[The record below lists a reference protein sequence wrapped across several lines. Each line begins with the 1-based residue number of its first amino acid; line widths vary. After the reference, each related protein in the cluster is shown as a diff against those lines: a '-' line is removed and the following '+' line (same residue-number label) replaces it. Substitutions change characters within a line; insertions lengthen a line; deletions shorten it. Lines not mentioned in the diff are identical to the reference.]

1 MNTDANIPTTQILLA
16 AGLDRSRAWEE
27 GGSVRYLVAELAAQ
41 GAAATRSEAPA
52 MNLALAI
59 DVSGSMAGD
68 KIDAARRAARAVAEA
83 LTPRDRLS
91 IIAFDSTTEL
101 LLDARPM
108 DAAGRAAAITAIAGL
123 VDRGGTNLFDGW
135 LLAAE
140 RVALAMTAAP
150 QASHRV
156 LVLSDGQANEGVTDR
171 QEIARHA
178 GALLERGVI
187 TSALGIGD
195 GYDEELLG
203 AIAEAGGGNLHDAAE
218 GAEVGEV
225 VLGELQAGRAAL
237 VERVTLRVTIP
248 ANLRAEVVGAW
259 AHAAL
264 PGVLEVMVGSLLPE
278 QTKRVVFRLHCPSGT
293 PGTAILLGVSAG
305 GALPDGGAAAEA
317 QAVEVELRLA
327 RGSENNAQARDMKRS
342 LAAVQAWQA
351 EALRRAVRMNREGD
365 RRAAKHFLERE
376 LRWME
381 PYARGV
387 PGTETLLAE
396 LILVQRRVSEEWDE
410 RTRKE
415 VFSASYKVSR
425 SERDL
430 RAAPRA
436 TLTERFRSPPKSP

>member
-1 MNTDANIPTTQILLA
+1 MTNNTLSLT

-27 GGSVRYLVAELAAQ
+27 GGSVRYLVAELAAE
-41 GAAATRSEAPA
+41 GPPTPRTEAPA
-52 MNLALAI
+52 LNLALAI

-83 LTPRDRLS
+83 LTERDRLS
-91 IIAFDSTTEL
+91 IIAFDSTAEL

-108 DAAGRAAAITAIAGL
+108 DRAGRAAAITAIAGL
-123 VDRGGTNLFDGW
+123 VERGGTNLFHGW

-140 RVALAMTAAP
+140 RVALAMAAAP

-156 LVLSDGQANEGVTDR
+156 LLLSDGQANEGVTER
-171 QEIARHA
+171 QEIAHHA
-178 GALLERGVI
+178 GALLERGVV

-203 AIAEAGGGNLHDAAE
+203 AIAEAGGGNLHDADNAPE
-218 GAEVGEV
+218 IGEV

-237 VERVTLRVTIP
+237 VERVTLRVTVP

-264 PGVLEVMVGSLLPE
+264 PGVIEVMVGSLMPD
-278 QTKRVVFRLHCPSGT
+278 QTKRVVFRLHCLSGA
-293 PGTAILLGVSAG
+293 PGTAILLGISAG
-305 GALPDGGAAAEA
+305 GAAPDGGDAIDARPVEA
-317 QAVEVELRLA
+317 ELRLT
-327 RGSENNAQARDMKRS
+327 RGSENNAQPRDAARS
-342 LAAVQAWQA
+342 LAVVQAWQA
-351 EALRRAVRMNREGD
+351 DALRRAVRMNREGD

-381 PYARGV
+381 PYARGI

-415 VFSASYKVSR
+415 VYALSYKLSR
-425 SERDL
+425 SEMDL
-430 RAAPRA
+430 RTAPRA
-436 TLTERFRSPPKSP
+436 SLSERFRSPPKSP